1 MEMDQKT
8 FIGRI
13 SQALGR
19 DHVPDH
25 IEPAYDYSS
34 GLQFSRL
41 RGLDA
46 AGLRAQLA
54 SQQKVR
60 DFTMLTCD
68 KDSLAATLAGIAQK
82 EQPQRVVV
90 PADTSDD
97 GIDLVALAQKI
108 TDAEIVAYDR
118 HNDPASQRAKIEQ
131 ADFSI
136 TIPFRAIADT
146 GTVLELADDRC
157 GKIVSLLAPA
167 HISVIFQSRLK
178 ATLTDVAP
186 ELDAMGENGPLPTY
200 FLFISGPSSTGDI
213 ESVMVTGVH
222 GPTREY
228 VVVVEDL

>member
-19 DHVPDH
+19 DSVPEQISD
-25 IEPAYDYSS
+25 AYDYSQ

-46 AGLRAQLA
+46 QGLRDQLA

-60 DFTMLTCD
+60 DFTLFTCD
-68 KDSLAATLAGIAQK
+68 KKCLAKTLAAIIEK
-82 EQPQRVVV
+82 EAPKRVVV
-90 PADTSDD
+90 PADTSAD
-97 GIDLVALAQKI
+97 GIDLMALAKKSGAEVYGYDKNN
-108 TDAEIVAYDR
+108 DAAE
-118 HNDPASQRAKIEQ
+118 QRATIEQ
-131 ADFSI
+131 ADVSI

-146 GTVLELADDRC
+146 GTVLELADERC
-157 GKIVSLLAPA
+157 GKIVSLLPPA

-186 ELDAMGENGPLPTY
+186 EIDAMGESDALPTY

-228 VVVVEDL
+228 YIVVEDL

>member
-8 FIGRI
+8 FISRI

-19 DHVPDH
+19 DSVPEQISD
-25 IEPAYDYSS
+25 AYDYSQ

-46 AGLRAQLA
+46 QGLRDQLA

-60 DFTMLTCD
+60 DFTLFTCD
-68 KDSLAATLAGIAQK
+68 KKNLAKTLAAIIEK
-82 EQPQRVVV
+82 EAPKRVVV
-90 PADTSDD
+90 PADTSAD
-97 GIDLVALAQKI
+97 GIDLMALAKKSGAEVYGYDKNN
-108 TDAEIVAYDR
+108 DAAE
-118 HNDPASQRAKIEQ
+118 QRATIEQ
-131 ADFSI
+131 ADVSI

-146 GTVLELADDRC
+146 GTVLELADERC
-157 GKIVSLLAPA
+157 GKIVSLLPPA

-186 ELDAMGENGPLPTY
+186 EIDAMGENAALPTY

-228 VVVVEDL
+228 YVVVEDL

>member
-13 SQALGR
+13 SRALGR
-19 DHVPDH
+19 DSVPEQIAD
-25 IEPAYDYSS
+25 AYDYSQ

-46 AGLRAQLA
+46 QGLRDQLA

-60 DFTMLTCD
+60 DFTLFTCD
-68 KDSLAATLAGIAQK
+68 KKSLAKTLAAITEK
-82 EQPQRVVV
+82 EAPKRVVV
-90 PADTSDD
+90 PADTSAD
-97 GIDLVALAQKI
+97 GIDLMALAKKSGAEVYGYDKNN
-108 TDAEIVAYDR
+108 DAAR
-118 HNDPASQRAKIEQ
+118 QRATIEQ
-131 ADFSI
+131 ADVSI

-146 GTVLELADDRC
+146 GTVLELADERC
-157 GKIVSLLAPA
+157 GKIVSLLPPA

-186 ELDAMGENGPLPTY
+186 EIDAMGESDALPTY

-228 VVVVEDL
+228 YVVVEDL

>member
-19 DHVPDH
+19 DSVPEQISD
-25 IEPAYDYSS
+25 AYDYSQ

-41 RGLDA
+41 RGLNA
-46 AGLRAQLA
+46 QGLRDQLA

-60 DFTMLTCD
+60 DFTLFTCD
-68 KDSLAATLAGIAQK
+68 KKSLVKTLAAIIEK
-82 EQPQRVVV
+82 EAPKRVVV
-90 PADTSDD
+90 PADTSAD
-97 GIDLVALAQKI
+97 GIDLMALAKKSGAEVYGYDKNN
-108 TDAEIVAYDR
+108 DAAQ
-118 HNDPASQRAKIEQ
+118 QRTTIEQ
-131 ADFSI
+131 ADVSI

-146 GTVLELADDRC
+146 GTVLELADERC
-157 GKIVSLLAPA
+157 GKIVSLLPPA

-186 ELDAMGENGPLPTY
+186 EIDAMGESDALPTY

-228 VVVVEDL
+228 YVVVEDL

>member
-1 MEMDQKT
+1 MDMDQKT

-13 SQALGR
+13 SKALGR
-19 DHVPDH
+19 DHVPES
-25 IEPAYDYSS
+25 IENGYDYQS

-46 AGLRAQLA
+46 EGLRAQLA

-68 KDSLAATLAGIAQK
+68 KATLAETLAGIIEK
-82 EQPQRVVV
+82 EAPNRVVV
-90 PADTSDD
+90 PSDTTAD
-97 GIDLVALAQKI
+97 GIDLLGLVRGSGV
-108 TDAEIVAYDR
+108 EVYGYDKA
-118 HNDPASQRAKIEQ
+118 NDPVSQRAVIEQ
-131 ADFSI
+131 AGLSV

-146 GTVLELADDRC
+146 GTVLELADERC
-157 GKIVSLLAPA
+157 GKIVSLLPPA
-167 HISVIFQSRLK
+167 HVSVVFQSRLK
-178 ATLTDVAP
+178 ATLAEVAP
-186 ELDAMGENGPLPTY
+186 ELDAMGKAGTQPTY

-228 VVVVEDL
+228 VVVVCDL

>member
-8 FIGRI
+8 FISRI

-19 DHVPDH
+19 DSVPEQIAD
-25 IEPAYDYSS
+25 AYDYSQ

-46 AGLRAQLA
+46 QGLRDQLA

-60 DFTMLTCD
+60 DFTLFTCD
-68 KDSLAATLAGIAQK
+68 KKSLTKTLAAIIEK
-82 EQPQRVVV
+82 EAPKCVVV
-90 PADTSDD
+90 PADTSAD
-97 GIDLVALAQKI
+97 GIDLMALAKKSG
-108 TDAEIVAYDR
+108 AEVYGYDK
-118 HNDPASQRAKIEQ
+118 NNEATQQRATIEQ
-131 ADFSI
+131 ADVSI

-146 GTVLELADDRC
+146 GTVLELADERC
-157 GKIVSLLAPA
+157 GKIVSLLPPA

-186 ELDAMGENGPLPTY
+186 EIDAMGESDALPTY

-228 VVVVEDL
+228 YIVVEDL

>member
-19 DHVPDH
+19 DSVPEQISD
-25 IEPAYDYSS
+25 AYDYSQ

-46 AGLRAQLA
+46 QGLRDQLA
-54 SQQKVR
+54 SQKKVR
-60 DFTMLTCD
+60 DFTLFTCD
-68 KDSLAATLAGIAQK
+68 KKSLVKTLAAIIEK
-82 EQPQRVVV
+82 EAPKRVVV
-90 PADTSDD
+90 PADTSAD
-97 GIDLVALAQKI
+97 GIDLMALAKKSGAAVYGYDKNN
-108 TDAEIVAYDR
+108 DAAE
-118 HNDPASQRAKIEQ
+118 QRATIEQ
-131 ADFSI
+131 ADVSI

-146 GTVLELADDRC
+146 GTVLELADERC
-157 GKIVSLLAPA
+157 GKIVSLLPPA

-186 ELDAMGENGPLPTY
+186 EIDAMGESAALPTY

-228 VVVVEDL
+228 YVVVEDL

>member
-19 DHVPDH
+19 DSVPEQISD
-25 IEPAYDYSS
+25 AYDYSQ

-46 AGLRAQLA
+46 QGLRDQLA

-60 DFTMLTCD
+60 DFTLFTCD
-68 KDSLAATLAGIAQK
+68 KKSLAKILAAIIEK
-82 EQPQRVVV
+82 EAPKRVVV
-90 PADTSDD
+90 PADTSAD
-97 GIDLVALAQKI
+97 GIDLMALAKKSGAEVYGYDKNN
-108 TDAEIVAYDR
+108 DAAE
-118 HNDPASQRAKIEQ
+118 QRATIEQ
-131 ADFSI
+131 ADVSI

-146 GTVLELADDRC
+146 GTVLELADERC
-157 GKIVSLLAPA
+157 GKIVSLLPPA

-186 ELDAMGENGPLPTY
+186 EIDAMGENAALPTY

-228 VVVVEDL
+228 YVVVEDL

>member
-19 DHVPDH
+19 DSVPEQISD
-25 IEPAYDYSS
+25 AYDYSQ

-46 AGLRAQLA
+46 QGLRDQLA

-60 DFTMLTCD
+60 DFTLFTCD
-68 KDSLAATLAGIAQK
+68 KKRLAKTLAAIIEK
-82 EQPQRVVV
+82 EAPKRVVV
-90 PADTSDD
+90 PADTSAD
-97 GIDLVALAQKI
+97 GIDLMALAKKSGAEVYGYDKNN
-108 TDAEIVAYDR
+108 DAAE
-118 HNDPASQRAKIEQ
+118 QRATIEQ
-131 ADFSI
+131 ADVSI

-146 GTVLELADDRC
+146 GTVLELADERC
-157 GKIVSLLAPA
+157 GKIVSLLPPA

-186 ELDAMGENGPLPTY
+186 EIDAMGENAALPTY

-228 VVVVEDL
+228 YIVVEDL

>member
-19 DHVPDH
+19 DSVPEQISD
-25 IEPAYDYSS
+25 AYDYSQ

-46 AGLRAQLA
+46 QGLRDQLA

-60 DFTMLTCD
+60 DFTLFTCD
-68 KDSLAATLAGIAQK
+68 KKSLVKTLAAIIEK
-82 EQPQRVVV
+82 EAPKRVVV
-90 PADTSDD
+90 PADTSAD
-97 GIDLVALAQKI
+97 GIDLMALAKKSGAEVYGYDKNN
-108 TDAEIVAYDR
+108 DAAQ
-118 HNDPASQRAKIEQ
+118 QRTTIEQ
-131 ADFSI
+131 ADVSI

-146 GTVLELADDRC
+146 GTVLELADERC
-157 GKIVSLLAPA
+157 GKIVSLLPPA

-186 ELDAMGENGPLPTY
+186 EIDAMGESAALPTY

-228 VVVVEDL
+228 YIVVEDL

>member
-19 DHVPDH
+19 DSVPEQISD
-25 IEPAYDYSS
+25 AYDYSQ

-46 AGLRAQLA
+46 QGLRDQLA

-60 DFTMLTCD
+60 DFTLFTCD
-68 KDSLAATLAGIAQK
+68 KKSLAKTLATIIEK
-82 EQPQRVVV
+82 EAPKRVVV
-90 PADTSDD
+90 PADTSAD
-97 GIDLVALAQKI
+97 GIDLMALAKKSGAEVYGYDKNN
-108 TDAEIVAYDR
+108 DAAQ
-118 HNDPASQRAKIEQ
+118 QRATIEQ
-131 ADFSI
+131 ADVSI

-146 GTVLELADDRC
+146 GTVLELADERC
-157 GKIVSLLAPA
+157 GKIVSLLPPA

-186 ELDAMGENGPLPTY
+186 EIDAMGENAALPTY

-228 VVVVEDL
+228 YVVVEDL

>member
-19 DHVPDH
+19 DSVPEQISD
-25 IEPAYDYSS
+25 AYDYSQ

-46 AGLRAQLA
+46 QGLRDQLA

-60 DFTMLTCD
+60 DFTLFTCD
-68 KDSLAATLAGIAQK
+68 KKSLVKTLAAIIEK
-82 EQPQRVVV
+82 EAPKRVVV
-90 PADTSDD
+90 PADTSAD
-97 GIDLVALAQKI
+97 GIDLMALAKKSGAAVYGYDKNN
-108 TDAEIVAYDR
+108 DAAE
-118 HNDPASQRAKIEQ
+118 QRATIEQ
-131 ADFSI
+131 ADVSI

-146 GTVLELADDRC
+146 GTVLELADERC
-157 GKIVSLLAPA
+157 GKIVSLLPPA

-186 ELDAMGENGPLPTY
+186 EIDAMGESDALPTY

-228 VVVVEDL
+228 YIVVEDL

>member
-13 SQALGR
+13 SQALSR
-19 DHVPDH
+19 DSVPEQISD
-25 IEPAYDYSS
+25 AYDYSQ

-46 AGLRAQLA
+46 QGLRDQLA

-60 DFTMLTCD
+60 DFTLFTCD
-68 KDSLAATLAGIAQK
+68 KKSLAKILAAIIEK
-82 EQPQRVVV
+82 EAPKRVVV
-90 PADTSDD
+90 PTDTSAD
-97 GIDLVALAQKI
+97 GIDLMALAKKSGAEVYGYDKNN
-108 TDAEIVAYDR
+108 DAAL
-118 HNDPASQRAKIEQ
+118 QRATIEQ
-131 ADFSI
+131 ADVSI

-146 GTVLELADDRC
+146 GTVLELADERC
-157 GKIVSLLAPA
+157 GKIVSLLPPA

-186 ELDAMGENGPLPTY
+186 EIDAMGESAALPTY

-228 VVVVEDL
+228 YIVVEDL

>member
-19 DHVPDH
+19 DSVPEQISD
-25 IEPAYDYSS
+25 AYDYSQ

-46 AGLRAQLA
+46 QGLRDQLA

-60 DFTMLTCD
+60 DFTLFTCD
-68 KDSLAATLAGIAQK
+68 KKSLAKNLAAIIEK
-82 EQPQRVVV
+82 EAPKRVVV
-90 PADTSDD
+90 PADTSAD
-97 GIDLVALAQKI
+97 GIDLMALAKKSGAEVYGYDKNN
-108 TDAEIVAYDR
+108 DAAL
-118 HNDPASQRAKIEQ
+118 QRATIEQ
-131 ADFSI
+131 ADVSI

-146 GTVLELADDRC
+146 GTVLELADERC
-157 GKIVSLLAPA
+157 GKIVSLLPPA

-186 ELDAMGENGPLPTY
+186 EIDAMGESDALPTY

-228 VVVVEDL
+228 YIVVEDL

>member
-19 DHVPDH
+19 DSVPEQITD
-25 IEPAYDYSS
+25 AYDYSQ

-46 AGLRAQLA
+46 QGLRDQLA

-60 DFTMLTCD
+60 DFTLFTCD
-68 KDSLAATLAGIAQK
+68 QKSLAKTLAAIIEK
-82 EQPQRVVV
+82 EAPKRVVV
-90 PADTSDD
+90 PADTSAD
-97 GIDLVALAQKI
+97 GIDLMALAKKSGAEVYGYDKNN
-108 TDAEIVAYDR
+108 DAAQ
-118 HNDPASQRAKIEQ
+118 QRATIEQ
-131 ADFSI
+131 ADVSI

-146 GTVLELADDRC
+146 GTVLELADERC
-157 GKIVSLLAPA
+157 GKIVSLLPPA

-186 ELDAMGENGPLPTY
+186 EIDAMGENAALPTY

-228 VVVVEDL
+228 YVVVEDL

>member
-19 DHVPDH
+19 ESVPDH
-25 IEPAYDYSS
+25 IEADYDYNH

-46 AGLRAQLA
+46 AGLREQLA
-54 SQQKVR
+54 SQQKIR
-60 DFTMLTCD
+60 DFTMLECD
-68 KDSLAATLAGIAQK
+68 QK
-82 EQPQRVVV
+82 ELAKTLGDIIAKEAPNRVVV
-90 PADTSDD
+90 PTDTAAE
-97 GIDLVALAQKI
+97 GIDLMALAKASG
-108 TDAEIVAYDR
+108 AEVYGYDKA
-118 HNDPASQRAKIEQ
+118 NDPVEQRAIIEQ
-131 ADFSI
+131 AGLSI

-146 GTVLELADDRC
+146 GTVLELADSRC
-157 GKIVSLLAPA
+157 GKIVSLLPPA
-167 HISVIFQSRLK
+167 HISVVFQSRLK

-186 ELDAMGENGPLPTY
+186 EVDAMGEAGMPPAY

-228 VVVVEDL
+228 VVVVRDL

>member
-19 DHVPDH
+19 DSVPEQISD
-25 IEPAYDYSS
+25 AYDYSQ

-46 AGLRAQLA
+46 QGLRDQLA

-60 DFTMLTCD
+60 DFTLFTCD
-68 KDSLAATLAGIAQK
+68 KKSLAKNLAAIIEK
-82 EQPQRVVV
+82 EAPKRVVV
-90 PADTSDD
+90 PADTSAD
-97 GIDLVALAQKI
+97 GIDLMALAKKSGAEVYGYDKNN
-108 TDAEIVAYDR
+108 DAAE
-118 HNDPASQRAKIEQ
+118 QRATIEQ
-131 ADFSI
+131 ADVSI

-146 GTVLELADDRC
+146 GTVLELADERC
-157 GKIVSLLAPA
+157 GKIVSLLPPA

-186 ELDAMGENGPLPTY
+186 EIDAMGESDALPTY

-228 VVVVEDL
+228 YIVVEDL

>member
-19 DHVPDH
+19 DSVPEQISD
-25 IEPAYDYSS
+25 AYDYSQ

-46 AGLRAQLA
+46 QGLRDQLA

-60 DFTMLTCD
+60 DFTLFTCD
-68 KDSLAATLAGIAQK
+68 KKSLVKTLAAIIEK
-82 EQPQRVVV
+82 EAPKRVVV
-90 PADTSDD
+90 PADTSAD
-97 GIDLVALAQKI
+97 GIDLMALAKKSGAAVYGYDKNN
-108 TDAEIVAYDR
+108 DAAE
-118 HNDPASQRAKIEQ
+118 QRATIEQ
-131 ADFSI
+131 ADVSI

-146 GTVLELADDRC
+146 GTVLELADERC
-157 GKIVSLLAPA
+157 GKIVSLLPPA

-186 ELDAMGENGPLPTY
+186 EIDAMGESAALPTY

-228 VVVVEDL
+228 YIVVEDL

>member
-1 MEMDQKT
+1 METTQNA

-13 SQALGR
+13 SKALGR
-19 DHVPDH
+19 DQVPDH
-25 IEPAYDYSS
+25 IACAYDYQQ

-60 DFTMLTCD
+60 DFTMLACD
-68 KDSLAATLAGIAQK
+68 ADTLADTFAGIIEK
-82 EQPQRVVV
+82 EQPKRVVV
-90 PADTSDD
+90 PADTTAE
-97 GIDLVALAQKI
+97 GIDLMALAAASGADIYGYDKNN
-108 TDAEIVAYDR
+108 DADE
-118 HNDPASQRAKIEQ
+118 QRAIIEQ
-131 ADFSI
+131 ADVSI

-146 GTVLELADDRC
+146 GTVLELADERC
-157 GKIVSLLAPA
+157 GKIVSLLPPA
-167 HISVIFQSRLK
+167 HISVVFQSRLK

-186 ELDAMGENGPLPTY
+186 ELDAMAAEGTLPTY

-228 VVVVEDL
+228 VVVVRDL

>member
-19 DHVPDH
+19 DSVPEQISD
-25 IEPAYDYSS
+25 AYDYSQ

-46 AGLRAQLA
+46 QGLRDQLA

-60 DFTMLTCD
+60 DFTLFTCD
-68 KDSLAATLAGIAQK
+68 KKSLAKNLAAIIEK
-82 EQPQRVVV
+82 EAPKRVVV
-90 PADTSDD
+90 PADTSAD
-97 GIDLVALAQKI
+97 GIDLMALAKKSGAAVYGYDKNN
-108 TDAEIVAYDR
+108 DAAE
-118 HNDPASQRAKIEQ
+118 QRATIEQ
-131 ADFSI
+131 ADVSI

-146 GTVLELADDRC
+146 GTVLELADERC
-157 GKIVSLLAPA
+157 GKIVSLLPPA

-186 ELDAMGENGPLPTY
+186 EIDAMGESDALPTY

-228 VVVVEDL
+228 YVVVEDL

>member
-19 DHVPDH
+19 DSVPEQISD
-25 IEPAYDYSS
+25 AYDYSQ

-46 AGLRAQLA
+46 QGLRDQLA

-60 DFTMLTCD
+60 DFTLFTCD
-68 KDSLAATLAGIAQK
+68 KKSLAKNLAAIIEK
-82 EQPQRVVV
+82 EAPKRVVV
-90 PADTSDD
+90 PADTSAD
-97 GIDLVALAQKI
+97 GIDLMALAKKSGAEVYGYDKNN
-108 TDAEIVAYDR
+108 DAAL
-118 HNDPASQRAKIEQ
+118 QRATIEQ
-131 ADFSI
+131 ADVSI

-146 GTVLELADDRC
+146 GTVLELADERC
-157 GKIVSLLAPA
+157 GKIVSLLPPA

-186 ELDAMGENGPLPTY
+186 EIDAMGESAALPTY

-228 VVVVEDL
+228 YIVVEDL

>member
-19 DHVPDH
+19 DSVPEQISD
-25 IEPAYDYSS
+25 AYDYSQ

-46 AGLRAQLA
+46 QGLRDQLA

-60 DFTMLTCD
+60 DFTLFTCD
-68 KDSLAATLAGIAQK
+68 KKSLVKTLAAIIEK
-82 EQPQRVVV
+82 EAPKRVVV
-90 PADTSDD
+90 PADTSAD
-97 GIDLVALAQKI
+97 GIDLMALAKKSGAEVYGYDKNN
-108 TDAEIVAYDR
+108 DAAE
-118 HNDPASQRAKIEQ
+118 QRATIEQ
-131 ADFSI
+131 ADVSI

-146 GTVLELADDRC
+146 GTVLELADERC
-157 GKIVSLLAPA
+157 GKIVSLLPPA

-186 ELDAMGENGPLPTY
+186 EIDAMGESDALPTY

-228 VVVVEDL
+228 YIVVEDL

>member
-19 DHVPDH
+19 DSVPEQISD
-25 IEPAYDYSS
+25 AYDYSQ

-68 KDSLAATLAGIAQK
+68 RDSLAATLAGIAQK

-90 PADTSDD
+90 PADTSAD
-97 GIDLVALAQKI
+97 GIDLMALAKKSGAEVYGYDKNN
-108 TDAEIVAYDR
+108 DAAE
-118 HNDPASQRAKIEQ
+118 QRATIEQ
-131 ADFSI
+131 ADVSI

-146 GTVLELADDRC
+146 GTVLELADERC
-157 GKIVSLLAPA
+157 GKIVSLLPPA

-186 ELDAMGENGPLPTY
+186 EIDAMGESDALPTY

-228 VVVVEDL
+228 YIVVEDL